1 MNKLWMLVLVALLS
15 GCATH
20 LTEAGR
26 RIKVIAAGDTAL
38 TKGCEKIGR
47 VKGEAESFLSSGD
60 YGVKYA
66 TNDARN
72 KAGRIPRAD
81 TLEILNDEPRRLG
94 GEVTGIVYNCLSP
107 KAVSVPTPPQAVVT
121 ERKIVPEKTVLT
133 TVQKDPSIIF
143 EKAKKCQTKGGVWVN
158 DTCIIQID

>member
-1 MNKLWMLVLVALLS
+1 MNKLWMLVLIALLS

-20 LTEAGR
+20 LTESGH
-26 RIKVIAAGDTAL
+26 RIKVIATGDPTL
-38 TKGCEKIGR
+38 TSRCEKIGR
-47 VKGEAESFLSSGD
+47 VRGETASFLSSGD
-60 YGVKYA
+60 YGVVYA

-72 KAGRIPRAD
+72 KAGQLSRAD

-107 KAVSVPTPPQAVVT
+107 KAASVATSPQAVVT
-121 ERKIVPEKTVLT
+121 QRSIAPEKTVPI
-133 TVQKDPSIIF
+133 TVQKDSGVIF
-143 EKAKKCQTKGGVWVN
+143 EKAKKCQIKGGVWVN